1 MDVTAERSSGDA
13 KQPRGCRACE
23 NEGSRSCDAGKAMR
37 SIPVVTVAL
46 LGMLAASCGG
56 ESKSMAP
63 AEVERLLESYA
74 ASATPAY
81 FLGDGYAGLP
91 ITNVSRDEGVTLIV
105 YGTCNVA
112 PFSEGGCAPPL
123 QVQTRAFS
131 AEAWSRAVGCSRLAD
146 IGGVPSIDFGG
157 GTLLV
162 LDGLTVTVFD
172 DTNDTAE
179 SSAAAADVRRVGQA
193 APGPLQRPKPADL
206 ALVDKAC
213 GAQPGEHGPPV

>member
-1 MDVTAERSSGDA
+1 V
-13 KQPRGCRACE
+13 
-23 NEGSRSCDAGKAMR
+23 GKAMR

-63 AEVERLLESYA
+63 ADVERLLESYA
-74 ASATPAY
+74 TSATPAY

-91 ITNVSRDEGVTLIV
+91 ITWVERDESVTLIV
-105 YGTCNVA
+105 YGTCKSA
-112 PFSEGGCAPPL
+112 PSFEPSCTPPL
-123 QVQTRAFS
+123 QVTTRAFT
-131 AEAWSRAVGCSRLAD
+131 ADYWSNVEGCSRLAD
-146 IGGVPSIDFGG
+146 VRGAPALDWGG
-157 GTLLV
+157 GTALV
-162 LDGLTVTVFD
+162 LDGVIVQVFGD
-172 DTNDTAE
+172 QLGDAPS

-193 APGPLQRPKPADL
+193 ATAPLPRPKPADL